1 MPLLESRGSGSALGF
16 GLNSFNDIV
25 RTSLVAYYDASVGTS
40 LNQNIFPNPLDPF
53 AWFNT
58 TTNNLA
64 LSRDTTTGASP
75 AGGTPMKMQ
84 PTGTAS
90 DPHIGSYNGSVW
102 NFGTAQA
109 GQQFTIS
116 FWAKTNRVGSD
127 ITPLVCFPDSS
138 GGVFNYAGQIQS
150 FSIFPTGTWARYS
163 GTVTAPVGVPVT
175 NIQMR
180 LDASEGLSYTTDI
193 QHIDGIQVE
202 AGSTMTALN
211 TNSRDVWYDISGVG
225 SSKNL
230 TLTSN
235 IPKYYYGGKYLG
247 FNGTSHK
254 AENTTM
260 AGGLSGRNEGSVCVM
275 DRSTA
280 TDSDARVWECCNTN
294 GSRDLFSMRQNWS
307 GGQTT
312 GYNSTGGLFGT
323 ATFGA
328 SVTGIWKHYAFVR
341 RGNVLYA
348 YVNGV
353 LNNTGSTMVDNI
365 GTINKLIIGQDNI
378 GTNFINGD
386 FGHFMAYN
394 KGLTQGEVQQNFNYF
409 RKQYGL

>member
-1 MPLLESRGSGSALGF
+1 MPLLLGNTAASAIQ
-16 GLNSFNDIV
+16 DIV
-25 RTSLVAYYDASVGTS
+25 RSSLVAYYDASVGTS

-64 LSRDTTTGASP
+64 LSRDTVTGASP

-84 PTGTAS
+84 PTGSAA
-90 DPHIGSYNGSVW
+90 DPHIGSYNGPVW

-109 GQQFTIS
+109 NQTFTVS

-127 ITPLVCFPDSS
+127 ITPLVCFPDST
-138 GGVFNYAGQIQS
+138 GGVFVFANQITS
-150 FSIFPTGTWARYS
+150 FSVFPTGTWARYS
-163 GTVTAPVGVPVT
+163 GTVTAPNDSRVVG
-175 NIQMR
+175 IQLR
-180 LDASEGLSYTTDI
+180 LDASEGLAYTSDI

-202 AGSTMTALN
+202 AGPTMTTLN
-211 TNSRDVWYDISGVG
+211 TNSRDIWYDISGVG

-235 IPKYYYGGKYLG
+235 IPKYYTGGKYLA
-247 FNGTSHK
+247 FNGSSHK

-260 AGGLSGRNEGSVCVM
+260 SGVLSGLYEGSVCVM
-275 DRSTA
+275 YRSTA
-280 TDSDARVWECCNTN
+280 TDTDAMVWDFCNTN
-294 GSRDLFSMRQNWS
+294 GNRDLFSMRQNWS
-307 GGQTT
+307 GVQTT
-312 GYNSTGGLFGT
+312 GYNATGGLFGV
-323 ATFGA
+323 AQFGA
-328 SVTGIWKHYAFVR
+328 SVTGAWKHFAFVR
-341 RGNVLYA
+341 RSNVLYA

-353 LNNTGSTMVDNI
+353 LNQTGSTMADPI

-394 KGLTQGEVQQNFNYF
+394 KGLTQEEVQQNFNYF
-409 RKQYGL
+409 RGQYGL